1 MEGERH
7 MDYLPLIGIVIIVIG
22 FILKIDTIAVVII
35 AGLITGL
42 VSGLSL
48 TEVLALLGQGFTE
61 NRLVTLFVLTLT
73 MIGLSERYGLKEQA
87 VYLINKIKGLT
98 VGRFLSLYLLIREA
112 AGLFSLRLGG
122 HPQFVRPLIEPMA
135 QASAVANFDDTDE
148 ETKERIKAQA
158 SVMEN
163 MGNFYAQNTFVGSS
177 GSLLIAGTLK
187 SLRYEAPAAK
197 IAVASLVIAVI
208 SLLMGIVY
216 NIWFDRQLNK
226 KYKKA
231 GDDQ

>member
-1 MEGERH
+1 MH
-7 MDYLPLIGIVIIVIG
+7 YLPLIGVLIIVIG
-22 FILKIDTIAVVII
+22 FIMKIDTIAVVII
-35 AGLITGL
+35 AGIITGL

-48 TEVLALLGQGFTE
+48 TEVLVLLGQGFTE

-73 MIGLSERYGLKEQA
+73 MIGLSERFGLKEQA

-98 VGRFLSLYLLIREA
+98 VGRFLSLYLLIREV
-112 AGLFSLRLGG
+112 AGMFSLRLGG

-177 GSLLIAGTLK
+177 GTLLIAGTLK
-187 SLRYEAPAAK
+187 SLGYDAPAAK

>member
-1 MEGERH
+1 

-122 HPQFVRPLIEPMA
+122 HPQFVRPLIEPI

-177 GSLLIAGTLK
+177 GTLLIAGTLK
-187 SLRYEAPAAK
+187 SLGYDAPAAK

>member
-1 MEGERH
+1 MH
-7 MDYLPLIGIVIIVIG
+7 YLPLIGVLIIVIG
-22 FILKIDTIAVVII
+22 FIMKIDTIAVVII
-35 AGLITGL
+35 AGIITGL

-48 TEVLALLGQGFTE
+48 TEVLVLLGQGFTE

-73 MIGLSERYGLKEQA
+73 MIGLSERFGLKEQA

-98 VGRFLSLYLLIREA
+98 VGRFLSLYLLIREV
-112 AGLFSLRLGG
+112 AGMFSLRLGG

-135 QASAVANFDDTDE
+135 QASAVANYEDTDE
-148 ETKERIKAQA
+148 ETQERIKAQA

-177 GSLLIAGTLK
+177 GTLLIAGTLK
-187 SLRYEAPAAK
+187 SLGYDAPAAK
-197 IAVASLVIAVI
+197 IAVASLVIAGI

-216 NIWFDRQLNK
+216 NIWFDRQLSK

-231 GDDQ
+231 GGDQ

>member
-1 MEGERH
+1 MH
-7 MDYLPLIGIVIIVIG
+7 YLPLIGVLIIVIG
-22 FILKIDTIAVVII
+22 FIMKIDTIAVVII
-35 AGLITGL
+35 AGIITGL

-48 TEVLALLGQGFTE
+48 TEVLVLLGQGFTE

-73 MIGLSERYGLKEQA
+73 MIGLSERFGLKEQA

-98 VGRFLSLYLLIREA
+98 VGRFLSLYLLIREV
-112 AGLFSLRLGG
+112 AGMFSLRLGG

-135 QASAVANFDDTDE
+135 QASAVANYEDTDE
-148 ETKERIKAQA
+148 ETQERIKAQA

-177 GSLLIAGTLK
+177 GTLLIAGTLK
-187 SLRYEAPAAK
+187 SLGYDAPAAK

>member
-1 MEGERH
+1 MN
-7 MDYLPLIGIVIIVIG
+7 YLPLIGILIIVIG
-22 FILKIDTIAVVII
+22 FIMKIDTIAVVII

-48 TEVLALLGQGFTE
+48 TEVLALLGQGFTD

-98 VGRFLSLYLLIREA
+98 VGRFLSLYLFIREV
-112 AGLFSLRLGG
+112 AGMFSLRLGG

-135 QASAVANFDDTDE
+135 QASAIANYKNIDE
-148 ETKERIKAQA
+148 ETQERIKSQA

-163 MGNFYAQNTFVGSS
+163 MGNFYAQNTFVGAS
-177 GSLLIAGTLK
+177 GTLLIAGTLK
-187 SLRYEAPAAK
+187 SLGYDAPAAK
-197 IAVASLVIAVI
+197 VAVASLVIAII

-226 KYKKA
+226 KYQKA
-231 GDDQ
+231 GGD

>member
-1 MEGERH
+1 

-177 GSLLIAGTLK
+177 GTLLIAGTLK
-187 SLRYEAPAAK
+187 SLGYDAPAAK

>member
-1 MEGERH
+1 MA
-7 MDYLPLIGIVIIVIG
+7 YLPLIGIVIIVIG

-177 GSLLIAGTLK
+177 GTLLIAGTLK
-187 SLRYEAPAAK
+187 SLGYDAPAAK

>member
-1 MEGERH
+1 MN
-7 MDYLPLIGIVIIVIG
+7 YLPLIGILIIVIG
-22 FILKIDTIAVVII
+22 FIMKIDTIAVVII

-48 TEVLALLGQGFTE
+48 TEVLALLGQGFTD

-98 VGRFLSLYLLIREA
+98 VGRFLSLYLFIREV
-112 AGLFSLRLGG
+112 AGMFSLRLGG

-135 QASAVANFDDTDE
+135 QASAIANYKNIDE
-148 ETKERIKAQA
+148 ETQERIKSQA

-163 MGNFYAQNTFVGSS
+163 MGNFYAQNTFVGAS
-177 GSLLIAGTLK
+177 GTLLIAGTLK
-187 SLRYEAPAAK
+187 SLGYDAPAAK
-197 IAVASLVIAVI
+197 VAVASLVIAII

-226 KYKKA
+226 KYQKA

>member
-1 MEGERH
+1 M
-7 MDYLPLIGIVIIVIG
+7 
-22 FILKIDTIAVVII
+22 
-35 AGLITGL
+35 
-42 VSGLSL
+42 
-48 TEVLALLGQGFTE
+48 
-61 NRLVTLFVLTLT
+61 
-73 MIGLSERYGLKEQA
+73 
-87 VYLINKIKGLT
+87 
-98 VGRFLSLYLLIREA
+98 
-112 AGLFSLRLGG
+112 FSLRLGG

-177 GSLLIAGTLK
+177 GTLLIAGTLK
-187 SLRYEAPAAK
+187 SLGYDAPAAK